1 MPMSEPIDPGVL
13 VLGAS
18 GHARVVADALRR
30 SHRRIAGFV
39 DAIRPQRRGEP
50 FCGATVI
57 GGLETLEEC
66 LNAGIRDAIVGF
78 GDNRRRAE
86 EAQMLQDRGFR
97 LVTAIHPRADVADD
111 ARIGAGSVV
120 ASGAVVGPAV
130 TIGNNT
136 IINTL
141 ANVNHDCIVGDGVHI
156 GPSAVLCGT
165 VTVGDQAWVGAGA
178 IVKERLHV
186 GQRSTLGA
194 GAVAIR
200 DIPPDAVMVGVPA
213 RPIR

>member
-1 MPMSEPIDPGVL
+1 
-13 VLGAS
+13 
-18 GHARVVADALRR
+18 
-30 SHRRIAGFV
+30 
-39 DAIRPQRRGEP
+39 
-50 FCGATVI
+50 
-57 GGLETLEEC
+57 
-66 LNAGIRDAIVGF
+66 
-78 GDNRRRAE
+78 
-86 EAQMLQDRGFR
+86 
-97 LVTAIHPRADVADD
+97 
-111 ARIGAGSVV
+111 V

-130 TIGNNT
+130 TIGNNA

-200 DIPPDAVMVGVPA
+200 DIPADAVMVGVPA

>member
-66 LNAGIRDAIVGF
+66 LKAGIRDAIVGF

-130 TIGNNT
+130 TI
-136 IINTL
+136 
-141 ANVNHDCIVGDGVHI
+141 
-156 GPSAVLCGT
+156 
-165 VTVGDQAWVGAGA
+165 VGDQAWVGAGA

-200 DIPPDAVMVGVPA
+200 DIPADAVMVGVPA